1 MHPRVKALVERSPTL
16 ASGYRDAV
24 AWWRSR
30 RAELRATPHGFS
42 MRGDP
47 AVMSPGFEKEEVDWM
62 LARLDRFDVLVDVGA
77 HHGFY
82 TCLVGTRGKRVVAF
96 EPNQDNLRY
105 LLANVAHNA
114 LEGRVQVFP
123 VGLAAEPGVLRL
135 YGRNT
140 GASLRAGWNSQPEN
154 DETFVA
160 ISTLDRLAGGLDR
173 STRLLVKIDVEGAE
187 LGVLRGAHEL
197 LAREV
202 PPMFLVEICL
212 DENQKGINPEFRKTF
227 DMFWDAG
234 FDARTVEHGRRIEP
248 ADVDRWI
255 AAGRRDFGSY
265 NVAFV
270 RELL

>member
-16 ASGYRDAV
+16 AAGYRDAV

-47 AVMSPGFEKEEVDWM
+47 AVVSPGFEKEEVDWM

-82 TCLVGTRGKRVVAF
+82 TCLIGRRGKRVVAF

-114 LEGRVQVFP
+114 LEPRVEVFP
-123 VGLAAEPGVLRL
+123 LGLAGEPGVLRL

-154 DETFVA
+154 DATFVA
-160 ISTLDRLAGGLDR
+160 ISTLDRLLSDVEPSA
-173 STRLLVKIDVEGAE
+173 RLLVKIDVEGAE
-187 LGVLRGAHEL
+187 LGVLQGAAST
-197 LAREV
+197 LARAV
-202 PPMFLVEICL
+202 SPMFLVEICL
-212 DENQKGINPEFRKTF
+212 DENQKGINPDFRATF
-227 DMFWDAG
+227 DVLWAAG
-234 FDARTVEHGRRIEP
+234 YEARTVDQGRLIR
-248 ADVDRWI
+248 ADDVDRWI

-265 NVAFV
+265 NVAFT
-270 RELL
+270 RGPS